1 MILDVQVT
9 ENKTLGM
16 AEDREIRPRSV
27 AGVREGSLSPVRQSS
42 ERVASP
48 SKELENKPG
57 V

>member
-27 AGVREGSLSPVRQSS
+27 AGVREGSLSPVHQSS